1 MGYPVDPWPGWLE
14 GPDGLLAKG
23 GASRE
28 SLPLHTWHVLTRL
41 GDQHRLR
48 PGLHDRLGEPRLWH
62 RLYWA
67 CLLHD
72 FGKAAPGFQAV
83 LRRGG
88 GHWPHRHEALSL
100 IYVDWLF
107 PPGDDD
113 RPWVLALIAS
123 HHREADELCMTYLE
137 DSDSARQARADLR
150 TAIDLEASAGLWRWL
165 DRCAVPWIDRLGLGA
180 VVEPLAPPP
189 LETALLMAA
198 QADPAALLGE
208 FIDLSEAI
216 KRNPVFDSMARAGLL
231 YRGLMLAA
239 DHTASAQAA
248 QDCGPLQPLT
258 LPRRAALGSLRDADL
273 HDHQRA
279 ADHAPQSSA
288 LLIAPTG
295 SGKTEA
301 GLLWAAR
308 QAAESR
314 AAPPRLFY
322 VLPYQASMNAM
333 HERLATHHF
342 PGEQVGLQHG
352 RALAALYLNLREG
365 EGAEADVAAARARDL
380 LDLTALGV
388 PPVRVLSPYQLL
400 KGMYALKGY
409 EARLVDMA
417 GSLLIF
423 DEVHAYDPKRLALI
437 VSMMSWLRQHLVCR
451 FLVMTATLPSVVH
464 EALEEALPD
473 LSLIRATP
481 AVYAGARRHTVH
493 LLEEELTSP
502 DVLDQIAGEVQAERS
517 PLVCANTVGRA
528 VTAYRELCERLPDL
542 AAQGRILLLHSRFNA
557 HDRRRI
563 ERRLLELAG
572 PEKHR
577 RRHREPVLVVATQVV
592 EVSLDIDLDVL
603 YSDAAPLEAL
613 LQRAGRVN
621 RRRPPGGPL
630 RPIYVC
636 TRPDDGQHVYRAELV
651 RAALEALRGLDGE
664 AVDESRVDD
673 LLAGVYRDAL
683 ADAWRHEYEQAAAD
697 FREIIL
703 DGLRPFH
710 SADEWQVLMFY
721 KLFDGIEVLP
731 LVFEEAFHER
741 LKAREFMEAY
751 GLMVP
756 LSYGQY
762 AGLRKAGIAWEEPQY
777 NGEKLYLVDAPY
789 DSTTGLDIQAARE
802 GRRAVIDDGF

>member
-1 MGYPVDPWPGWLE
+1 MRYPVDPWPAWLE
-14 GPDGLLAKG
+14 GPDSLLAKG

-41 GDQHRLR
+41 ADQHRLR
-48 PGLHDRLGEPRLWH
+48 PMLHERLGEPRLWH

-72 FGKAAPGFQAV
+72 LGKAAPGFQAV

-88 GHWPHRHEALSL
+88 GHWPHRHEVLSL
-100 IYVDWLF
+100 IYADWLF
-107 PPGDDD
+107 PPGDGD

-123 HHREADELCMTYLE
+123 HHREADELYMIYLE

-150 TAIDLEASAGLWRWL
+150 AAIDPDTTAPLWRWL
-165 DRCAVPWIDRLGLGA
+165 DRCAVPWLDRLGLGA

-189 LETALLMAA
+189 LETALAMVRS
-198 QADPAALLGE
+198 ADPAALLGE
-208 FIDLSEAI
+208 FIDLSDSI
-216 KRNPVFDSMARAGLL
+216 TGSPVFDSLARAGLI
-231 YRGLMLAA
+231 YRGLMLAV

-248 QDCGPLQPLT
+248 QGIGPLQPLT
-258 LPRRAALGSLRDADL
+258 LPRRAALGGLHDADL

-279 ADHAPQSSA
+279 ADRAPQSSA

-308 QAAESR
+308 QAAGSHP
-314 AAPPRLFY
+314 APPRLFY

-333 HERLATHHF
+333 HERLTAHHF
-342 PGEQVGLQHG
+342 SGEQVGLQHG
-352 RALAALYLNLREG
+352 RALAALYFNLREG
-365 EGAEADVAAARARDL
+365 EGAQADAAAARARDL

-409 EARLVDMA
+409 EARLIDME
-417 GSLLIF
+417 GSLFIF
-423 DEVHAYDPKRLALI
+423 DEIHAYDPARLALI
-437 VSMMSWLRQHLVCR
+437 VGMMGWLERHLACR
-451 FLVMTATLPSVVH
+451 FLVMTATLPPVVRQV
-464 EALEEALPD
+464 LEE
-473 LSLIRATP
+473 SLAAPAIIQATP
-481 AVYAGARRHTVH
+481 GVYAAAQRHTVH
-493 LLEEELTSP
+493 LLEDELTSEA
-502 DVLDQIAGEVQAERS
+502 VLERISGEVHAGRS

-528 VTAYRELCERLPDL
+528 VMIYRQLCERLPAL
-542 AAQGRILLLHSRFNA
+542 AERGRILLLHSRFNA
-557 HDRRRI
+557 RDRRRI
-563 ERRLLELAG
+563 ERRLIDLTGAG
-572 PEKHR
+572 R
-577 RRHREPVLVVATQVV
+577 RRRAPVLVIATQVV
-592 EVSLDIDLDVL
+592 EVSLDINLDVL
-603 YSDAAPLEAL
+603 YTEAAPLEAL

-621 RRRPPGGPL
+621 RGQPPGSPL

-636 TRPDDGQHVYRAELV
+636 ARPDDGQRVYRAGLV
-651 RAALEALRGLDGE
+651 RAALEALHGIDGE

-673 LLAGVYRDAL
+673 LLAGVYRGAL
-683 ADAWRHEYEQAAAD
+683 ADAWRHEYEQAAND
-697 FREIIL
+697 FREVIL

-731 LVFEEAFHER
+731 LAFEDAFRER
-741 LKAREFMEAY
+741 LEARDFMEAY

-762 AGLRKAGIAWEEPQY
+762 AGLKKAGIAWEEPQY
-777 NGEKLYLVDAPY
+777 NGDRLYLVDAPY

-802 GRRAVIDDGF
+802 GRRAMIDDGF